1 MADHTQQHAEAPGY
15 VYGELNRL
23 SQPQAKKTPVDYSRY
38 QTLKIEKQ
46 DRIAIVTWNRPAAL
60 NTINHQMHLELEDI
74 WLDLQ
79 RDEDVHVVVTTGAG
93 RVYSAGGDLKAQRES
108 LVNNTFYV
116 NHYMARRLI
125 LNILSLDKPIIAA
138 LNGDAI
144 GLSAN
149 LVLYH
154 DVIIAEENARL
165 GDPHVRVG
173 LVAGDSG
180 CIVWP
185 MLAGL
190 AKARELL
197 LTGDLIGA
205 KQAESL
211 GIINYA
217 LPKDQ
222 VMPKA
227 MEFAKRLAYGP
238 TRAIRWTKVCYTKR
252 LRDEVNMV
260 LDASLGLEFAE
271 TFGRHDHLEA
281 VSAFTEKREPHYT
294 GE

>member
-1 MADHTQQHAEAPGY
+1 MSDHIQHEAEAPGY
-15 VYGELNRL
+15 NYGELSRL
-23 SQPQAKKTPVDYSRY
+23 SQARKTTVDYSRY
-38 QTLKIEKQ
+38 QTLKVEKQ
-46 DRIAIVTWNRPAAL
+46 DRIAIMTWNRPAAL
-60 NTINHQMHLELEDI
+60 NSINHQMHLELEDI

-79 RDEDVHVVVTTGAG
+79 QDDEVYAVVTTGAG
-93 RVYSAGGDLKAQRES
+93 RVYSAGGDLKDQRAS

-125 LNILSLDKPIIAA
+125 LNLLTLDKPLIAA
-138 LNGDAI
+138 MNGDAI
-144 GLSAN
+144 GLAAN
-149 LVLYH
+149 LILYH
-154 DVIIAEENARL
+154 DIIIASDDAHL

-185 MLAGL
+185 MAAGP
-190 AKARELL
+190 AKAKELL

-217 LPKDQ
+217 VPRDQ
-222 VMPKA
+222 VMPRA
-227 MEFAKRLAYGP
+227 MEFARRLAYGP
-238 TRAIRWTKVCYTKR
+238 TRAIRWTKVCYNKR
-252 LRDEVNMV
+252 LKDEVNMV

-281 VSAFTEKREPHYT
+281 VSAFYEKREPHYT